1 MVRKV
6 ILWTLE
12 SSRESHL
19 KKVKLVSNEKKLTID
34 IIRGTVFQNVTSI
47 LREVHVLLTAD
58 QKYQKLFQ
66 EISVVGFCNGKRLK
80 DRLVR
85 VSRIN
90 KC

>member
-1 MVRKV
+1 M
-6 ILWTLE
+6 WTLE

-19 KKVKLVSNEKKLTID
+19 KKVKLVSNEQKLTID
-34 IIRGTVFQNVTSI
+34 IICGTFFQNVTI
-47 LREVHVLLTAD
+47 IHALLTAD

>member
-12 SSRESHL
+12 SSGESHL

>member
-19 KKVKLVSNEKKLTID
+19 KKVKLVSNEQKLTID
-34 IIRGTVFQNVTSI
+34 IICGTFFQNVTI
-47 LREVHVLLTAD
+47 IHALLTAD